1 MQAEL
6 LQELDGRERNL
17 RLLEVQSLHLFLEE
31 IVYLLTHLLPVNSET
46 LKNYQYTTRERFRLI
61 MNAYEPELYQDRYL
75 PEHQRKLQEDSRRK
89 KEQELR
95 EAAEQARRVAFVENL
110 GKDPRT

>member
-31 IVYLLTHLLPVNSET
+31 IVYLLTHLLPVNAET
-46 LKNYQYTTRERFRLI
+46 LQKYQSVTRERFQAI
-61 MNAYEPELYQDRYL
+61 MAAYEPELYQDRYL
-75 PEHQRKLQEDSRRK
+75 PEHQRKVQEDSRRK

-95 EAAEQARRVAFVENL
+95 SIEEQNRRVDFVKNL
-110 GKDPRT
+110 GETRDK